1 MNVSCMFARS
11 SSSYLHC
18 SSLTDIWEPK
28 KNLENARDLV
38 EVFEEE
44 YGEGVRRAKRKD
56 QKEF

>member
-1 MNVSCMFARS
+1 MFARS

-38 EVFEEE
+38 EVFKEE